1 MATEIT
7 SRTISVILN
16 RLKGIPRSAGSWQAR
31 AFIWAIS
38 SSGKKEWSA
47 SSGFIHKPLLSF
59 IEKAL
64 APLTNCLSRQIESFT
79 DFLVLPTRCGKENY
93 LGPDYISI
101 RCRIFSSQA
110 TQIIPFFVSQNNLKW
125 TFSRH
130 DSPSLKG
137 YHAPISAKSQ
147 QTIRNIIYEENH
159 LAAW

>member
-1 MATEIT
+1 MAAEIT
-7 SRTISVILN
+7 SRTISVMLN

-31 AFIWAIS
+31 ALICAIS

-64 APLTNCLSRQIESFT
+64 APLTNCLSRQIKSFT
-79 DFLVLPTRCGKENY
+79 DFFVLQTRCGKENY

-110 TQIIPFFVSQNNLKW
+110 AQIIPFFVSQNNLKW

-130 DSPSLKG
+130 DIPLSQG
-137 YHAPISAKSQ
+137 ISYSDLSQKS
-147 QTIRNIIYEENH
+147 TNNT
-159 LAAW
+159 

>member
-1 MATEIT
+1 MAAEIT

-31 AFIWAIS
+31 ALIWAIS

-59 IEKAL
+59 IEETL
-64 APLTNCLSRQIESFT
+64 APLTNCLSRQIKSFT
-79 DFLVLPTRCGKENY
+79 DFLVLQTRCGKKNY
-93 LGPDYISI
+93 LGPNYISI

-110 TQIIPFFVSQNNLKW
+110 SQVIPFLVSQNNLKW

-130 DSPSLKG
+130 DYPLSQG
-137 YHAPISAKSQ
+137 ISCPDSSQKSI
-147 QTIRNIIYEENH
+147 TNT
-159 LAAW
+159 